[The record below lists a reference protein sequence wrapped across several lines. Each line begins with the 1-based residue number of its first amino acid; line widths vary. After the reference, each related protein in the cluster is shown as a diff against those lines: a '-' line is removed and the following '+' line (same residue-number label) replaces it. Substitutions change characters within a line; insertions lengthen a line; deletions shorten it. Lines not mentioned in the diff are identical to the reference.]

1 MLANWTLLHVS
12 WDPPAAADPLCP
24 VMQYIV
30 TWRRED
36 GTTIGTVEVDG
47 GSYEVTGLEAN
58 TRYEVCVAAQVGTD
72 ITSDQV
78 CSFGRTRQE
87 SKLYRIIHFNND
99 TYSKMSAA

>member
-58 TRYEVCVAAQVGTD
+58 IHYEVCVAAQVGTD